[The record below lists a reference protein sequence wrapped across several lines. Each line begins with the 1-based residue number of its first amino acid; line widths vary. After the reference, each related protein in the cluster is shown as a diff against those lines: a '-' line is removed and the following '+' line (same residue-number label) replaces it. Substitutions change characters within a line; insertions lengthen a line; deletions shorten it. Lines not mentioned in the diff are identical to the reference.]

1 MSDAGTRHR
10 PFRIGTRSSPLARAQ
25 AAEVV
30 ATVREK
36 APDVVPELVMFG
48 TQGDRDKLSPLSS
61 MERGMFVREID
72 QALLDGQVDAAVHSA
87 KDLPADPVDGLTI
100 GAIFK
105 RRDPRDVLINR
116 WQATLADL
124 PAGARL
130 GTGSPRRVAL
140 LGNLRPDV
148 KAVPI
153 RGNVGTRLSKVGSDG
168 YDGVVVA
175 AAGLLRLGLADQINE
190 YLDPDVFTPD
200 VGQGALILQ
209 VRANDP
215 VAAEITATANHPETR
230 AAVLAERAFL
240 RTIGGGCVVPVAA
253 YAKVADGHL
262 TISAMAASPDGG
274 RVYREFGESDIS
286 DPEATGTALA
296 EKLLASGAAAIL
308 AISEDS
314 Q

>member
-30 ATVREK
+30 AAIR
-36 APDVVPELVMFG
+36 AQSPDSEPELVMFG
-48 TQGDRDKLSPLSS
+48 TQGDRDKASPLSS

-87 KDLPADPVDGLTI
+87 KDLPADPVGGLTI

-116 WQATLADL
+116 WNATLADL
-124 PAGARL
+124 PAGARI

-140 LGNLRPDV
+140 LGSLRPDV
-148 KAVPI
+148 SAVPI
-153 RGNVGTRLSKVGSDG
+153 RGNVGTRLSKVGTDG

-175 AAGLLRLGLADQINE
+175 AAGLLRLGLADQVTE
-190 YLDPDVFTPD
+190 YLDPAAFTPD

-209 VRANDP
+209 VRSNDP
-215 VAAEITATANHPETR
+215 KSAEITAMADHPETR

-240 RTIGGGCVVPVAA
+240 RTMGGGCSVPVAA
-253 YAKVADGHL
+253 YARVASDRL
-262 TISAMAASPDGG
+262 TISAMAASPDGTQ
-274 RVYREFGESDIS
+274 VYRESSESDIS
-286 DPEATGTALA
+286 DPEATGTAIA
-296 EKLLASGAAAIL
+296 EKLLASGAASIL
-308 AISEDS
+308 GSD
-314 Q
+314 

>member
-1 MSDAGTRHR
+1 MSDAGARHR
-10 PFRIGTRSSPLARAQ
+10 PFRLGTRSSPLARAQ

-30 ATVREK
+30 AAIRAQSPGVE
-36 APDVVPELVMFG
+36 PELVMLG
-48 TQGDRDKLSPLSS
+48 TQGDRDKASPLSS

-105 RRDPRDVLINR
+105 RRDPRDVLVNR
-116 WQATLADL
+116 WNATLADL
-124 PAGARL
+124 PARARL
-130 GTGSPRRVAL
+130 GTGSPRRIAL
-140 LGNLRPDV
+140 LGSLRPDV
-148 KAVPI
+148 EAVPI

-175 AAGLLRLGLADQINE
+175 AAGLLRLGLSDQITE
-190 YLDPDVFTPD
+190 YLDPSVFTPD

-209 VRANDP
+209 VRSDDRS
-215 VAAEITATANHPETR
+215 AAEVTAMADHPETST
-230 AAVLAERAFL
+230 AVLAERAFL
-240 RTIGGGCVVPVAA
+240 RTIGGGCAVPVAA
-253 YAKVADGHL
+253 YGRVIDGRL
-262 TISAMAASPDGG
+262 TIRAMAASPDGTQ
-274 RVYREFGESDIS
+274 VYRESGESDIS

-308 AISEDS
+308 GERE
-314 Q
+314 